1 MNGSHEANKL
11 QDLLDGF
18 IRKFVLCP
26 SCDNPE
32 TDLIV
37 SVKKGTIAQ
46 TCRACGFHGPLEVNH
61 KVNTFILKNPP
72 NINPAAQ
79 GQSITEGKRK
89 KGKSKNENGLSDGNT
104 TTGNNSGGDS
114 DGDTSNNHAKET
126 ESQIGSLI
134 PAKNSEEDDENWTT
148 DISDAAVRERMKDL
162 TDGAKGMT
170 ISDDIEKTEKERM
183 DLFYELVKQK
193 IESGDID
200 EVSTHKELVVEAERL
215 DIISKSTLVLA
226 ELLFSANITVEVKK
240 HRRLLLRFTHNNLKA
255 QRYLIGGIEQIIALH
270 SSKLMEKVAG
280 ILKFFYDND
289 ILEEKALLEWSQ
301 KVSKK
306 YVSKETAA
314 EIHEKAKA
322 FIQWLQEAEEDEDD
336 SELEIEY
343 DDRARHAVIT
353 KESTKPTSK
362 KNEDV
367 DEGDEIDIDD
377 I

>member
-1 MNGSHEANKL
+1 M
-11 QDLLDGF
+11 
-18 IRKFVLCP
+18 LCP

-37 SVKKGTIAQ
+37 SAKKGTISQ

-89 KGKSKNENGLSDGNT
+89 KGKGKNENGVSDGNPA
-104 TTGNNSGGDS
+104 TGNNSGGDS
-114 DGDTSNNHAKET
+114 DGDVTNNQAKET
-126 ESQIGSLI
+126 ETQISSLI
-134 PAKNSEEDDENWTT
+134 PAKTEDDDDTWTT
-148 DISDAAVRERMKDL
+148 DISEAAVRERMKDL

-170 ISDDIEKTEKERM
+170 ISDDTEKSEKERM

-193 IESGDID
+193 IESGVID
-200 EVSTHKELVVEAERL
+200 DVATHKELVVEAERL
-215 DIISKSTLVLA
+215 DIMSKSTLVLA

-240 HRRLLLRFTHNNLKA
+240 HRKLLLRFTHNNLKA
-255 QRYLIGGIEQIIALH
+255 QRYLMGGIEQIIALH
-270 SSKLMEKVAG
+270 SVKLMDKVSG

-289 ILEEKALLEWSQ
+289 ILEEKAILEWSQ

-306 YVSKETAA
+306 YVSKEIST
-314 EIHEKAKA
+314 EIHDKAKP
-322 FIQWLQEAEEDEDD
+322 FIQWLQEAEEEESDEDDDD

-343 DDRARHAVIT
+343 DDRARHSVIT
-353 KESTKPTSK
+353 KEPIKPTTK
-362 KNEDV
+362 QNVD